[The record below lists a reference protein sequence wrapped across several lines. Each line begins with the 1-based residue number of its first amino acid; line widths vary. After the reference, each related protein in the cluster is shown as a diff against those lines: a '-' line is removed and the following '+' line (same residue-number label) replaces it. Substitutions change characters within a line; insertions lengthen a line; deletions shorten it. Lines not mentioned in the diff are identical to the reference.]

1 MTPTL
6 NQLPSELSER
16 ILCCYI
22 NDTST
27 MQIARISN
35 IANWYFERTIFPG
48 ERLLFEALPEAELE
62 IWQSS
67 ETGNVDFDKILCD
80 RLRVLEVFAS
90 IGVN

>member
-22 NDTST
+22 NHTST

-67 ETGNVDFDKILCD
+67 ETGTVNFDKILCD